1 MTPLAAIT
9 HLVTIP
15 RKNNHFSKQEIWET
29 LAGRGRRSFCPKIV
43 GEAFQRMFSTLASY
57 MQLDYS
63 KVVISHFL
71 INVSFI
77 DRKKYP
83 LSKAIFFKNWELLQL

>member
-1 MTPLAAIT
+1 MIPLAAIT

-83 LSKAIFFKNWELLQL
+83 LSK

>member
-1 MTPLAAIT
+1 MIPLAAIT

-43 GEAFQRMFSTLASY
+43 EAFQRMFSTLASY
-57 MQLDYS
+57 IQLD
-63 KVVISHFL
+63 
-71 INVSFI
+71 
-77 DRKKYP
+77 
-83 LSKAIFFKNWELLQL
+83 